1 MWAYDEDGNPVEIK
15 IEYRIVNPLLVDGVE
30 VITKKEQEQLEEMQR
45 RMAKKIDE
53 YITDLLMGGGQP
65 DPAPRELGAGYL
77 GVVRDGKD
85 IA

>member
-1 MWAYDEDGNPVEIK
+1 MIAYDEDGKPVEIK
-15 IEYRIVNPLLVDGVE
+15 IEHRLVNPLLVDGVE
-30 VITKKEQEQLEEMQR
+30 VITKKEQEQLEEMSR

-53 YITDLLMGGGQP
+53 KIFEMVMRGSP
-65 DPAPRELGAGYL
+65 DPEPRKIGTGYL